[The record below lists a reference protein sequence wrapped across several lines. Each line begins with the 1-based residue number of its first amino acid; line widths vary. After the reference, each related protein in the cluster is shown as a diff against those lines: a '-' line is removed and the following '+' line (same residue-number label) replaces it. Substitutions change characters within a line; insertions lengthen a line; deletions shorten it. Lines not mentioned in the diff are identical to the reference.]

1 MEAVFFI
8 GIGVAVFL
16 GLLLVT
22 KRKRERYD
30 FILLSWLLV
39 NALHLVYFYFNIL
52 VGVGSTPVAVLV
64 PGALLPYVSAPILF
78 LYIREL
84 VSSKKLKWFDYGIH
98 FIPYLL
104 MLIAVYYYL
113 FFDQSVEVLIS
124 NSIIFFRGGNPMIVG
139 YYSLLMAFSCAAY
152 INWSIYLLIRH
163 KSSIKQ
169 SFSYTEKIT
178 FTWLRHWLILEFV
191 GFWFSFI
198 IVWVADFDYIDY
210 ETCFKIISVVVAVNI
225 FVIGYFGVRHGS
237 INIQHIQKA
246 EKEESPRYS
255 NSSLTKQQT
264 NDLINTLEEVMQ
276 EEKLFLNPKL
286 NADQLATAVNVSR
299 HSLSEVL
306 NNRIGINFYDYV
318 NQFRLKEF
326 KEKLA
331 NPNNDHLTI
340 LGIAMDSGF
349 NSKSSF
355 NLIFKK
361 SEGITPTQ
369 YKKQI
374 SS

>member
-30 FILLSWLLV
+30 YILLSWLLV
-39 NALHLVYFYFNIL
+39 NVLHLVYFYFSIL
-52 VGVGSTPVAVLV
+52 VGVGNTPVAILV

-98 FIPYLL
+98 FIPYFAMLL
-104 MLIAVYYYL
+104 MVYYYL
-113 FFDQSVEVLIS
+113 FFDQTVEVLTS
-124 NSIIFFRGGNPMIVG
+124 NSIVYFKGGNPVIVG

-163 KSSIKQ
+163 QSRIKQ

-178 FTWLRHWLILEFV
+178 FTWLRHWLILEFI
-191 GFWFSFI
+191 GFWLSFI

-210 ETCFKIISVVVAVNI
+210 ETCFKIISIVVAVNI
-225 FVIGYFGVRHGS
+225 FVIGYFGVRYGS
-237 INIQHIQKA
+237 ISIQQMQKA
-246 EKEESPRYS
+246 EKEDQPKYS
-255 NSSLTKQQT
+255 NSSLTDQHID
-264 NDLINTLEEVMQ
+264 NLISTLEEVMHK
-276 EEKLFLNPKL
+276 EKLFLNPKL
-286 NADQLATAVNVSR
+286 NADQLAAAINVSR

-306 NNRIGINFYDYV
+306 NDRIGINFYDYV
-318 NQFRLKEF
+318 NQFRLREF
-326 KEKLA
+326 KEKVA
-331 NPNNDHLTI
+331 NPDNDHLTI
-340 LGIAMDSGF
+340 LGIAIDSGF

-374 SS
+374 RL